1 MTEITKLV
9 GAPGSG
15 KTTKLLEYAGEEA
28 EEHGTA
34 LDELMFL
41 TFTRSARN
49 EASER
54 LLGVYTGADEDDID
68 DRVRTLHGAALS
80 QCLAEDVF
88 EYRGNDLD
96 DEGQLL
102 IRKTNDDDAEYFEY
116 FFRTEYPHI
125 EYDTDERDLIEEL
138 RSGEPTG
145 VATGNRIMAL
155 YDFVRS
161 KAWPLE
167 DYYRAPIDVELPP
180 AETLEVLQ
188 AWEEFKDRNDLIQDD
203 DYVRTAIE
211 HGVDAPAS
219 VLIIDEFQDLSP
231 LQYQLYEQW
240 RDSPIVDRI
249 YLAGD
254 AHQAI
259 YGFRGAEPGFF
270 QETPADEVVH
280 HEESKRCPE
289 AVIDAS
295 VPIADPVAEHDV
307 SRVTAM
313 RDGGSVDH
321 VNAPDPDAL
330 GRLVQDCLEEHGE
343 VYLLTRT
350 NRQTAKLAWGLRD
363 AGVPYLDL
371 KPNGSLRRWRDPMP
385 TLLAALRSFDTDEA
399 LPPSVVEIL
408 LQNVTDAPERHD
420 AVTQA
425 NAGEFVAYSHL
436 GDIGGV
442 DAGDIGAD
450 TYRQWFPNAD
460 DARDVV
466 TELTLEDWQRDL
478 LTGAL
483 ESRVESHPDDVR
495 IGTIHASKGL
505 EAPCVLLFPAYSQRQ
520 LERFQGDYEAEER
533 RLYYVA
539 MTRSSDT
546 VRVAHDFFGGE
557 EFPPLAER

>member
-1 MTEITKLV
+1 MTHVTKLV

-15 KTTKLLEYAGEEA
+15 KTTKLLEFAGQEA
-28 EEHGTA
+28 DDHGTS
-34 LDELMFL
+34 LNGLMFL

-49 EASER
+49 EATQR
-54 LLGVYTGADEDDID
+54 MMGVYDEEDEDDIQK
-68 DRVRTLHGAALS
+68 RVRTLHGAALS
-80 QCLAEDVF
+80 QCLEEGIF
-88 EYRGNDLD
+88 EYRNGDLEED
-96 DEGQLL
+96 GQLL

-116 FFRTEYPHI
+116 FFKTEYPHI

-138 RSGEPTG
+138 RSGEPAG
-145 VATGNRIMAL
+145 VATGNRVMAL
-155 YDFVRS
+155 YDYVRS

-180 AETLEVLQ
+180 SETLSILQ
-188 AWEEFKDRNDLIQDD
+188 DWEDFKDRHDLIQDD
-203 DYVRTAIE
+203 DYVHLALE
-211 HGVDAPAS
+211 HGVAPPAR

-240 RDSPIVDRI
+240 RDSGSVDRMYI
-249 YLAGD
+249 AGD

-259 YGFRGAEPGFF
+259 YGFRGAEPAHF
-270 QETPADEVVH
+270 QETPADETIF

-289 AVIDAS
+289 GVIHAA
-295 VPIADPVAEHDV
+295 VPIAAPAPQHDV

-330 GRLVQDCLEEHGE
+330 GRVVQDALEEHDE

-385 TLLAALRSFDTDEA
+385 TLFATLRSFDAEDDIPWPVAGT
-399 LPPSVVEIL
+399 L
-408 LQNVTDAPERHD
+408 LANVTDAPERHD
-420 AVTQA
+420 AVQHARKGT
-425 NAGEFVAYSHL
+425 FVAYSHT
-436 GDIGGV
+436 
-442 DAGDIGAD
+442 AGSGSTLPFE
-450 TYRQWFPNAD
+450 TYRQWFPNVD
-460 DARDVV
+460 SARDLV

-478 LTGAL
+478 LLGAL
-483 ESRVESHPDDVR
+483 ESRVESHPHDVR

-539 MTRSSDT
+539 MTRSSEHIRI
-546 VRVAHDFFGGE
+546 VHDFFGGE
-557 EFPPLAER
+557 EFPPLAR